1 MKHIRIHRKIVAHLK
16 ENGDAT
22 TGEIQDWLRELK
34 PVNNRARGA
43 GHMSGQSLHVLGNVL
58 RRRPI
63 VKKGFD
69 PSAGVSG
76 QAIWGVDDF

>member
-1 MKHIRIHRKIVAHLK
+1 MKHIRIHRKIVEHLK

-34 PVNNRARGA
+34 PANNRPQGA
-43 GHMSGQSLHVLGNVL
+43 GHMSGQSLNVLGNVL
-58 RRRPI
+58 RRKPI

-76 QAIWGVDDF
+76 QAIWGIDGY

>member
-34 PVNNRARGA
+34 PVNNLARGA
-43 GHMSGQSLHVLGNVL
+43 GSMTGQSLNVLGNLL